1 MVNKMMIELANIP
14 KRTFFVEFVS
24 LGLGNTLD
32 GEEVALGRMGKG
44 FDGVDTAL
52 HELLN
57 IRSRD
62 TKLLYT
68 PMR

>member
-32 GEEVALGRMGKG
+32 GEEVALGRIGKG

-52 HELLN
+52 H
-57 IRSRD
+57 
-62 TKLLYT
+62 
-68 PMR
+68 